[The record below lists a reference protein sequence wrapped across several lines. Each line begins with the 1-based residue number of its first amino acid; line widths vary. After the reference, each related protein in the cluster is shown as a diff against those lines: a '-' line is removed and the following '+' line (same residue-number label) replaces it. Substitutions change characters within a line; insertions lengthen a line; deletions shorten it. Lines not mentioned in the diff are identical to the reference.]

1 MNGIVGESL
10 CLEFMSLTHFQYC
23 NSIHHFL
30 KSQGE
35 FPITTTT
42 TLISVPKM
50 GGKPSKH
57 SKRGLSSSCEKGLVK
72 KKKNNKVKFIIQ
84 EEKSSTNNS
93 GESKYQRVMKE
104 QSPKVI
110 VYEKEM
116 MAFAFKK
123 AEWKQEKKKLKEEV
137 KMLKALVDEKED
149 KIREMEQQGLVV
161 ANNNNNNDN
170 NNSSVEKEWAFLG
183 ANFLVDQMEQER
195 ARRDQTIEKW
205 KQLYLAIKMELDD
218 LIQRTHEG
226 GLYWRAEEEDI
237 AEELKRE
244 VQAKEET
251 IKELKSKL
259 VSMEQEMYKRDRE
272 VDILRQ
278 SLRIMTSKKVVQT
291 NKKNLPKKK
300 TLVIQGG
307 KL

>member
-1 MNGIVGESL
+1 
-10 CLEFMSLTHFQYC
+10 
-23 NSIHHFL
+23 
-30 KSQGE
+30 
-35 FPITTTT
+35 
-42 TLISVPKM
+42 M

-57 SKRGLSSSCEKGLVK
+57 SKRGLSSSCEKG
-72 KKKNNKVKFIIQ
+72 
-84 EEKSSTNNS
+84 
-93 GESKYQRVMKE
+93 VMKE

-137 KMLKALVDEKED
+137 KMLKTLVDEKED
-149 KIREMEQQGLVV
+149 KIREMEQQ
-161 ANNNNNNDN
+161 
-170 NNSSVEKEWAFLG
+170 
-183 ANFLVDQMEQER
+183 
-195 ARRDQTIEKW
+195 
-205 KQLYLAIKMELDD
+205 
-218 LIQRTHEG
+218 EG